1 MTLHIGTILIAK
13 EDRFM
18 NGETFKPWVIKGNSY
33 KIIRYR
39 SHEDDYMI
47 IDEQGDEHFIGM
59 DYINQHFTIK
69 RYTITDLN
77 EKKIAVKLKSEE
89 EFKRISPNDDYIW
102 FFDNSYFGY
111 ENGQFTFIDNKS
123 LTKQGYILIPSIDL
137 IDLEEKEESKVV
149 ESHHVKQ
156 LESIDEIDLGDEGK
170 EVVVNDCET
179 DAIYIA
185 KLETEISRLDEQIAR
200 LKGDVEKLNEVNQN
214 LNKEINKWIDTAT
227 RYKNEITELR
237 ESPQIS
243 QDLEKRERMAWELML
258 RSVQVEN
265 SKHYS
270 LSAEYC
276 LNEVD
281 TFLAKSKEVGNG
293 K

>member
-1 MTLHIGTILIAK
+1 MTNIQIGTILIAK

-137 IDLEEKEESKVV
+137 IDLEEKEEEHKPINKVAELIGEASMCWSETPKGIFDSTRASKIVDEIEAV
-149 ESHHVKQ
+149 YNSEIIRIKEENKELKDHVTNLKNANGAFAEKILKQKEEIQQ
-156 LESIDEIDLGDEGK
+156 LE
-170 EVVVNDCET
+170 NWQPTT
-179 DAIYIA
+179 DQS
-185 KLETEISRLDEQIAR
+185 ERT
-200 LKGDVEKLNEVNQN
+200 
-214 LNKEINKWIDTAT
+214 
-227 RYKNEITELR
+227 
-237 ESPQIS
+237 
-243 QDLEKRERMAWELML
+243 RMAWELYVHNAMPID
-258 RSVQVEN
+258 SCF
-265 SKHYS
+265 K
-270 LSAEYC
+270 A
-276 LNEVD
+276 VD
-281 TFLAKSKEVGNG
+281 SFLAKSKEVGNG
-293 K
+293 

>member
-1 MTLHIGTILIAK
+1 MTNIHIGTILIAK
-13 EDRFM
+13 EDIKM
-18 NGETFKPWVIKGNSY
+18 KDGSGVAIIKGNEY
-33 KIIRYR
+33 KIKDLILDVFIVK
-39 SHEDDYMI
+39 SELFDNHEFDIEDLDKY
-47 IDEQGDEHFIGM
+47 
-59 DYINQHFTIK
+59 FTIK

-243 QDLEKRERMAWELML
+243 QDLEKRERMAWELFMKYEHL
-258 RSVQVEN
+258 EIDRAFE
-265 SKHYS
+265 
-270 LSAEYC
+270 LT
-276 LNEVD
+276 D